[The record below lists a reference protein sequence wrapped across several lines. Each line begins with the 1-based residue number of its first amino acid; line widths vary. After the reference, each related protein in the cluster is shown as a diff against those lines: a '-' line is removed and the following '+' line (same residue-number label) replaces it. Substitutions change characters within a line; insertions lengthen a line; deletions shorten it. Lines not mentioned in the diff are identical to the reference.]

1 MSERSARRFM
11 EAGKVYGSKTATV
24 ADLAPSALYELAAP
38 RPRRR
43 CRPRS
48 SAASRRAR
56 SSPPPK
62 VKQILRSGPAA
73 RARLHAA
80 CSKGHCSTLKIV
92 ASPTS
97 YSDASCDMVSPAA
110 YRSAILRFW
119 PTSRAEVGRTSSR
132 WRGPWQ
138 CLPRTVP

>member
-62 VKQILRSGPAA
+62 VKQMTEIRPCRAGAA
-73 RARLHAA
+73 
-80 CSKGHCSTLKIV
+80 
-92 ASPTS
+92 
-97 YSDASCDMVSPAA
+97 
-110 YRSAILRFW
+110 
-119 PTSRAEVGRTSSR
+119 SRGLFEGA
-132 WRGPWQ
+132 
-138 CLPRTVP
+138 L